1 MRSEGRNQAF
11 QNKSIEPV
19 ALHNSSLFRSAGNT
33 YRLMETAGQGAVNAT
48 RACVMLS

>member
-19 ALHNSSLFRSAGNT
+19 ALHNSSLSAGNT